1 VSTDATRIA
10 LSTPLNG
17 IPWLGALTLVV
28 AGALQ
33 TLTFAPFNLWW
44 LGPVS
49 VFLILLVTIPAAPGQ
64 LFRAGWFTGLGLFA
78 TGASWVYISISEYG
92 NTSIPIAIL
101 LTVLF
106 VMGLALFHALAFWFW
121 GKLAKESAVRR
132 LILFPAVWILGD
144 WLRGWLLTG
153 FPWLYLGTA
162 HTDGPL
168 AGLAPLTGVHGV
180 TFWVTVT
187 GVAAYAAG
195 WLFLRQRRAM
205 AGLVLALTFVP
216 WIAAPAMNRV
226 DWTGISEQPI
236 TFAAMQGNIPQQVKW
251 DPDFLRDQIV
261 TYLTLT
267 ENHWDTDLILW
278 PETAIPI
285 TQDQAGKIIE
295 HIDGKLGE
303 NSTLI
308 TGIPW
313 YGFSDRI
320 EDFTYHNS
328 IMAIGNGGGMYHKQK
343 LVPFGE
349 YVPLQG
355 LLRGLI
361 GFFDLP
367 MSSFSPGPGRQGPL
381 KVNGIDVMPFIC
393 YEVAYPDFVAFNS
406 RAAGL
411 LLTISNDG
419 WFGDSIGPL
428 QHLQIARM
436 RALETGRYMLRG
448 TNNGVTAIINEK
460 GQITGRIPQF
470 ERATL
475 TGEVFTATGS
485 TPYMRTGSWPV
496 LTLAAI
502 LIVFVRERVIPKA
515 RDEDGAG

>member
-1 VSTDATRIA
+1 MNHDPQHPPLKLPFTTQKW
-10 LSTPLNG
+10 LSVA
-17 IPWLGALTLVV
+17 ILVI

-33 TLTFAPFNLWW
+33 TLTFSPFYLWW
-44 LGPVS
+44 LGPLS
-49 VFLILLVTIPAAPGQ
+49 VFLILLVTVHQAPDK
-64 LFRAGWFTGLGLFA
+64 LFRSGWLVGLGLFA
-78 TGASWVYISISEYG
+78 SGASWIYVSISEHG
-92 NTSIPIAIL
+92 NTSVPLAL
-101 LTVLF
+101 VLMVLF
-106 VMGLALFHALAFWFW
+106 VAGLALFHGLAFWFW
-121 GKLAKESAVRR
+121 GKLAKDSPPRK
-132 LILFPAVWILGD
+132 LLLFPAIWILGD

-168 AGLAPLTGVHGV
+168 AGLAPLTGVHGI
-180 TFWVTVT
+180 TFWITVT
-187 GVAAYAAG
+187 AVAAYGAWWLVKLDRKVTAGAILIAALLP
-195 WLFLRQRRAM
+195 WL
-205 AGLVLALTFVP
+205 
-216 WIAAPAMNRV
+216 IAPAMNKT
-226 DWTGISEQPI
+226 DWTELSEEPVS
-236 TFAAMQGNIPQQVKW
+236 FAAMQGNIPQQIKW

-261 TYLTLT
+261 AYLGMT
-267 ENHWDTDLILW
+267 EAHWQSDLILW

-285 TQDQAGKIIE
+285 PQDQAGKVID
-295 HIDGKLGE
+295 HIRKQLGE

-313 YGFSDRI
+313 YGYSGRI
-320 EDFTYHNS
+320 EDYTFHNS
-328 IMAIGNGGGMYHKQK
+328 IMAVGNGEGMYHKQK

-367 MSSFSPGPGRQGPL
+367 MSSFTPGPEQQAPL
-381 KVNGIDVMPFIC
+381 VANGKKITPYIC
-393 YEVAYPDFVAFNS
+393 YEVAYPDFVAFNA
-406 RAAGL
+406 RNTDL

-448 TNNGVTAIINEK
+448 TNNGVTAIINHK
-460 GQITGRIPQF
+460 GEITERIPQF
-470 ERATL
+470 ERAVL

-485 TPYMRTGSWPV
+485 TPYMQTGSWPV
-496 LTLAAI
+496 LTLAII
-502 LIVFVRERVIPKA
+502 LIVFIRERVIPKN
-515 RDEDGAG
+515 

>member
-1 VSTDATRIA
+1 MSHDPEYPP
-10 LSTPLNG
+10 LKTPLATG
-17 IPWLGALTLVV
+17 KWSSAAILVI

-33 TLTFAPFNLWW
+33 TLTFSPFYLWW

-49 VFLILLVTIPAAPGQ
+49 IFLILLVTVHQAPSR
-64 LFRAGWFTGLGLFA
+64 LFRSGWLTGLGLFA
-78 TGASWVYISISEYG
+78 SGASWIYISISKHG
-92 NTSIPIAIL
+92 NTSVPLAIVLMVIFIA
-101 LTVLF
+101 
-106 VMGLALFHALAFWFW
+106 GLALFHGLAFWFW
-121 GKLAKESAVRR
+121 GKLAKDSAPRR
-132 LILFPAVWILGD
+132 LLLFPAIWILGD

-168 AGLAPLTGVHGV
+168 AGLAPLAGVHGI
-180 TFWVTVT
+180 TFWVTLT
-187 GVAAYAAG
+187 AVAAYGAWWLVNSGRKATAAIAMFAALLP
-195 WLFLRQRRAM
+195 WL
-205 AGLVLALTFVP
+205 
-216 WIAAPAMNRV
+216 IAPTLNKAE
-226 DWTGISEQPI
+226 WTELSEKPIS
-236 TFAAMQGNIPQQVKW
+236 FAAMQGNIPQQIKW

-261 TYLTLT
+261 TYLGMT
-267 ENHWDTDLILW
+267 EDHWQTDLILW

-285 TQDQAGKIIE
+285 PQDQAGQIIE
-295 HIDGKLGE
+295 HIRTQLGD

-313 YGFSDRI
+313 YGYSPKI
-320 EDFTYHNS
+320 EDNTFHNS
-328 IMAIGNGGGMYHKQK
+328 IMAIGNGEGIYHKQK

-367 MSSFSPGPGRQGPL
+367 MSSFTPGPKYQSPLVANGL
-381 KVNGIDVMPFIC
+381 KVTPYIC
-393 YEVAYPDFVAFNS
+393 YEVAYPDFVAFNA
-406 RAAGL
+406 RNTDL

-448 TNNGVTAIINEK
+448 TNNGVTAIINHK
-460 GQITGRIPQF
+460 GQITERIPQF
-470 ERATL
+470 ERRVL
-475 TGEVFTATGS
+475 TGEAFTASGS
-485 TPYMRTGSWPV
+485 TPYMQTGSWPV
-496 LTLAAI
+496 LTLAVI
-502 LIVFVRERVIPKA
+502 LIVFVRERVIPKN
-515 RDEDGAG
+515 

>member
-1 VSTDATRIA
+1 MSTDATRIA

>member
-1 VSTDATRIA
+1 MSTDATRIA

-195 WLFLRQRRAM
+195 WLFLRQRWAM

>member
-1 VSTDATRIA
+1 LISNTQNIPYPTSNI
-10 LSTPLNG
+10 LSNR
-17 IPWLGALTLVV
+17 WLAPVILMI

-33 TLTFAPFNLWW
+33 TLTFAPFYLWW

-49 VFLILLVTIPAAPGQ
+49 VVLILLVTLPLASEK
-64 LFRAGWFTGLGLFA
+64 LFRAGWFTGFGLFGS
-78 TGASWVYISISEYG
+78 GASWVYISISQYG
-92 NTSIPIAIL
+92 NTDIPVAIL

-106 VMGLALFHALAFWFW
+106 VAGLALFHGLAFWFW
-121 GKLAKESAVRR
+121 GKLAKHNPVRR
-132 LILFPAVWILGD
+132 LILFPAIWILGD

-168 AGLAPLTGVHGV
+168 AGLAPLIGVHGV
-180 TFWVTVT
+180 TLWIVVT
-187 GVAAYAAG
+187 GAG
-195 WLFLRQRRAM
+195 IYGIWWLI
-205 AGLVLALTFVP
+205 AGLRYYGAAAITAAIVLSP
-216 WIAAPAMNRV
+216 WLAAPALNNLN
-226 DWTGISEQPI
+226 WTQLSTRPVS
-236 TFAAMQGNIPQQVKW
+236 FAAMQGNIPQHIKW
-251 DPDFLRDQIV
+251 DPKFLEQQIV
-261 TYLTLT
+261 TYLGMT
-267 ENHWDTDLILW
+267 ENDWDTDLILW

-285 TQDQAGKIIE
+285 PQDQAGKVIE
-295 HIDGKLGE
+295 YINQQLGD

-313 YGFSDRI
+313 YGFSDRK
-320 EDFTYHNS
+320 EDFTFHNS
-328 IMAIGNGGGMYHKQK
+328 IMAIGNGKGIYHKQK

-349 YVPLQG
+349 YVPLEG

-367 MSSFSPGPGRQGPL
+367 MSSFSPGPDHQGPL
-381 KVNGIDVMPFIC
+381 IANGMKIMPFIC

-406 RAAGL
+406 RGTDI

-448 TNNGVTAIINEK
+448 TNNGVTAIINDKGIVTDTIPHFEK
-460 GQITGRIPQF
+460 AVLHGNVYP
-470 ERATL
+470 AK
-475 TGEVFTATGS
+475 GS
-485 TPYMRTGSWPV
+485 TPYMQTGSWPV
-496 LTLAAI
+496 LTLAAM
-502 LIVFVRERVIPKA
+502 LIVFVRERVIPPVSA
-515 RDEDGAG
+515 SGS

>member
-1 VSTDATRIA
+1 MSHDPQHPPLKLPFTTRK
-10 LSTPLNG
+10 
-17 IPWLGALTLVV
+17 WLGAAILVI

-33 TLTFAPFNLWW
+33 TLTFSPFYLWW
-44 LGPVS
+44 LGPLS
-49 VFLILLVTIPAAPGQ
+49 VFLILLVTVHQAPDK
-64 LFRAGWFTGLGLFA
+64 LFRSGWLAGLGLFA
-78 TGASWVYISISEYG
+78 SGASWIYVSISEHG
-92 NTSIPIAIL
+92 NTSVPLAIVL
-101 LTVLF
+101 MVLF
-106 VMGLALFHALAFWFW
+106 IAGLALFHGLAFWFW
-121 GKLAKESAVRR
+121 GKLAKDSAPRR
-132 LILFPAVWILGD
+132 LLLFPAIWLLGD

-168 AGLAPLTGVHGV
+168 AGLAPLTGVHGI
-180 TFWVTVT
+180 TFWITVT
-187 GVAAYAAG
+187 AVAAYGAW
-195 WLFLRQRRAM
+195 WLFKLERKVT
-205 AGLVLALTFVP
+205 AGAVLVAALLP
-216 WIAAPAMNRV
+216 WLIAPAMNKA
-226 DWTGISEQPI
+226 DWTELSEEPVS
-236 TFAAMQGNIPQQVKW
+236 FAAMQGNIPQQIKW

-261 TYLTLT
+261 AYLGMTDA
-267 ENHWDTDLILW
+267 HWQTDLILW

-285 TQDQAGKIIE
+285 PQDQAGKVID
-295 HIDGKLGE
+295 HIREQLGE

-313 YGFSDRI
+313 YGYSGQI
-320 EDFTYHNS
+320 EDYTFHNS
-328 IMAIGNGGGMYHKQK
+328 IMAIGNGDGMYHKQK

-367 MSSFSPGPGRQGPL
+367 MSSFTPGPEQQAPL
-381 KVNGIDVMPFIC
+381 VANGMKITPYIC
-393 YEVAYPDFVAFNS
+393 YEVAYPDFVAFNA
-406 RAAGL
+406 RNTDL

-428 QHLQIARM
+428 QHLQLARM

-448 TNNGVTAIINEK
+448 TNNGVTAIINHK
-460 GQITGRIPQF
+460 GEITERIPQF
-470 ERATL
+470 ERAVL

-496 LTLAAI
+496 LTLAII
-502 LIVFVRERVIPKA
+502 LIVFIRERVIPKN
-515 RDEDGAG
+515 

>member
-1 VSTDATRIA
+1 MSSNATRTT

-17 IPWLGALTLVV
+17 IPWLGALTLIV

-64 LFRAGWFTGLGLFA
+64 LLRAGWFTGLGLFA
-78 TGASWVYISISEYG
+78 TGASWVYISISEHG

-132 LILFPAVWILGD
+132 LILFPAIWILGD

-180 TFWVTVT
+180 SFWVTVT
-187 GVAAYAAG
+187 GVATYAAG
-195 WLFLRQRRAM
+195 WLFLRQRRIASG
-205 AGLVLALTFVP
+205 AVLGLALIP
-216 WIAAPAMNRV
+216 WIVAPAMNRIE
-226 DWTGISEQPI
+226 WTEISDQPT

-267 ENHWDTDLILW
+267 EDHWDTDLILW

-295 HIDGKLGE
+295 HIDGELGE

-313 YGFSDRI
+313 YGFSDRV

-367 MSSFSPGPGRQGPL
+367 MSSFSKGPEWQEPL
-381 KVNGIDVMPFIC
+381 TANGINIMPFIC

-406 RAAGL
+406 RGAGL

-448 TNNGVTAIINEK
+448 TNNGVTSIINEK
-460 GQITGRIPQF
+460 GQITTRIPQF

-485 TPYMRTGSWPV
+485 TPYMQTGSWPV

-502 LIVFVRERVIPKA
+502 LVVFVRERVIPKSSA
-515 RDEDGAG
+515 